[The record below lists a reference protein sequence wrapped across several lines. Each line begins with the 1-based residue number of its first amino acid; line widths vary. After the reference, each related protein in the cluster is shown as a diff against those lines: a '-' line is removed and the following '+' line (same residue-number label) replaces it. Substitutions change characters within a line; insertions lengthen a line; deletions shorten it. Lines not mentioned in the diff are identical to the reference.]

1 MFYSPN
7 FGKLLS
13 TVPKNSADPSAMSM
27 RRGSSRGG
35 LLGSDGLPIF
45 DGGQGA
51 QRFAD
56 KHASEEQ
63 KARKAALAKEAAE
76 KAEAEQAAA
85 EMAAAEQAEAEA
97 AAAEKAAAE
106 QAAAAANARHTVR
119 RQSSGC
125 QQLGS
130 DGLPITAGARAF
142 VPKKQKE
149 PEPEPES
156 RSFFS
161 WGSSDEAPAP
171 APAPE
176 PAPAPAVELQPT
188 TLEQSAPVVMEAGDE
203 LTDSAAGLP
212 ANLQIPSFPER
223 VPGEPGMFDLEDMA
237 PIGMIKAGALRAM
250 ARGCVKRTLDPTGRY
265 EVHRYGQ
272 ANQRMRL
279 NAASV
284 FGTTVTDL
292 MTDFKYPLAVTLYMR
307 VLKHAVVL
315 LLVLF
320 ACGLFGSYENF
331 VRSGKRNECRGAALS
346 ATQELGA
353 VWGLRQC
360 AS

>member
-1 MFYSPN
+1 
-7 FGKLLS
+7 
-13 TVPKNSADPSAMSM
+13 MSM
-27 RRGSSRGG
+27 RRGSSRGS

-56 KHASEEQ
+56 KHATEEQ

-97 AAAEKAAAE
+97 AAAENVAAAA
-106 QAAAAANARHTVR
+106 AAAAANARHTVR
-119 RQSSGC
+119 RQSSGR

-130 DGLPITAGARAF
+130 DGLPITAGARPL

-171 APAPE
+171 APA
-176 PAPAPAVELQPT
+176 VELQPT
-188 TLEQSAPVVMEAGDE
+188 TPEQSAPVVMEAGDK

-223 VPGEPGMFDLEDMA
+223 VPGEPGMFELEDMA

-279 NAASV
+279 NTASV
-284 FGTTVTDL
+284 FDTTITDL

-320 ACGLFGSYENF
+320 ACGMYGSYENF

-346 ATQELGA
+346 ATQELGT
-353 VWGLRQC
+353 VCGLRPC